1 MKPADGRSRR
11 TNLTG
16 RAAILA
22 VVVCAIVLSLAYP
35 LREYLGQRHRI
46 AELRAENQQLQ
57 QDIAALEKRK
67 RQLDDPDHIKRLA
80 RDRLHFRMPGE
91 TVYIVAD
98 GREDVADKA
107 DKGAGA
113 AGAQGGQRPWFVNL
127 WRSVEKVDEGKQR

>member
-1 MKPADGRSRR
+1 MKPADRRSRR

-80 RDRLHFRMPGE
+80 RERLHFRMPGE

-98 GREDVADKA
+98 GREDVAEE
-107 DKGAGA
+107 GPGTT
-113 AGAQGGQRPWFVNL
+113 GEQGGQRPWFVNL